1 MEWERAVG
9 ADLRVCPLKVGAT
22 SAEGRI
28 SLWLRLVALI
38 EPDAAAGRDEVAYTI
53 LSMRSMGT
61 RARAASS

>member
-28 SLWLRLVALI
+28 SLWLRLVARRARG
-38 EPDAAAGRDEVAYTI
+38 DASRRDESVYTI